1 MKVSGFTFI
10 RNAITLDYP
19 IVEAIQSILPLCD
32 EVVVAVGNSEDDT
45 LNLVKN
51 IDPKIRVIETIW
63 NDSLRQG
70 GRVLAEETNK
80 AFHAISKD
88 SDWAIYIQGDEVL
101 HEDGFVAITEAMK
114 RYQNRNDIDGLLFNY
129 HHFYG
134 SYEYIG
140 DAIQWYPKEIRIV
153 KNTPEIY
160 SFGDAQGFRKGAN
173 QKLRVAQVD
182 AYIHHYGW
190 VKSPQAMQR
199 KQERFHKLWH
209 DDQWMEKNIAK
220 AEEFDYSEI
229 KALWKFTGTH
239 PLVMHKRIQE
249 KGWTFDHDISK
260 NTFSLKEK
268 IKIWVQ
274 QITGKPLGEYQN
286 YIVVE

>member
-19 IVEAIQSILPLCD
+19 IVEAIQSILPLCE

-63 NDSLRQG
+63 DDSLRQG

-182 AYIHHYGW
+182 AYIAT
-190 VKSPQAMQR
+190 KR
-199 KQERFHKLWH
+199 K
-209 DDQWMEKNIAK
+209 
-220 AEEFDYSEI
+220 
-229 KALWKFTGTH
+229 
-239 PLVMHKRIQE
+239 
-249 KGWTFDHDISK
+249 
-260 NTFSLKEK
+260 
-268 IKIWVQ
+268 
-274 QITGKPLGEYQN
+274 
-286 YIVVE
+286 

>member
-51 IDPKIRVIETIW
+51 IDSKIRVIETIW
-63 NDSLRQG
+63 DDSLRQG

-268 IKIWVQ
+268 IKMWVQ

>member
-63 NDSLRQG
+63 DDSLRQG

-268 IKIWVQ
+268 IKMWVQ

>member
-1 MKVSGFTFI
+1 
-10 RNAITLDYP
+10 
-19 IVEAIQSILPLCD
+19 
-32 EVVVAVGNSEDDT
+32 
-45 LNLVKN
+45 
-51 IDPKIRVIETIW
+51 
-63 NDSLRQG
+63 
-70 GRVLAEETNK
+70 
-80 AFHAISKD
+80 
-88 SDWAIYIQGDEVL
+88 
-101 HEDGFVAITEAMK
+101 
-114 RYQNRNDIDGLLFNY
+114 
-129 HHFYG
+129 
-134 SYEYIG
+134 
-140 DAIQWYPKEIRIV
+140 
-153 KNTPEIY
+153 
-160 SFGDAQGFRKGAN
+160 
-173 QKLRVAQVD
+173 
-182 AYIHHYGW
+182 
-190 VKSPQAMQR
+190 MQR

-268 IKIWVQ
+268 IKMWVQ